1 MQNTFL
7 TTLTA
12 TFSLLALNANADWNP
27 QVYNAIKWT
36 APNQGRT
43 TIAYTTSVGITR
55 VPMAYHG
62 GVDANASGEI
72 TEQNISHF
80 KQWVLERLPSGY
92 CGPVV
97 MDYEQPWWHTLG
109 AKTITQDSLQEI
121 ISVYG
126 ESMQIAKNTLPD
138 AQWGFWGL
146 PLLRN
151 TGEKWKAQ
159 GVSLDPLLK
168 QCNGLYPDIY
178 DSSRGEDTSARAQ
191 RHIESVLKSAAG
203 QIPVYA
209 FVSPRFTG
217 EGKDHSYFIPDD
229 VFLRHVN
236 GAMKAAWTDATGQ
249 VHKIQGIILWD
260 AYGYTP
266 EAGWDDLDTKHAYYF
281 QLMQA
286 LVEAWEKSMVGV
298 SVETNVVHLPN
309 CKYALPE
316 PKNSETA
323 IDDAPLQR
331 PSQNNFQNRE
341 RSNLESERIP
351 SGRIPSGR
359 E

>member
-1 MQNTFL
+1 ML
-7 TTLTA
+7 IA
-12 TFSLLALNANADWNP
+12 TFSVFALDANADWNP
-27 QVYNAIKWT
+27 QAYNAIKWT
-36 APNQGRT
+36 APNQGRN

-55 VPMAYHG
+55 VPIAYHG
-62 GVDANASGEI
+62 GVDTNASGEI

-97 MDYEQPWWHTLG
+97 LDYEQPWWQTLG
-109 AKTITQDSLQEI
+109 SKTITHEALQEI

-178 DSSRGEDTSARAQ
+178 DSNRGKDTSARAQ

-203 QIPVYA
+203 QIPVYV
-209 FVSPRFTG
+209 FVS
-217 EGKDHSYFIPDD
+217 S
-229 VFLRHVN
+229 
-236 GAMKAAWTDATGQ
+236 
-249 VHKIQGIILWD
+249 
-260 AYGYTP
+260 
-266 EAGWDDLDTKHAYYF
+266 
-281 QLMQA
+281 
-286 LVEAWEKSMVGV
+286 V
-298 SVETNVVHLPN
+298 S
-309 CKYALPE
+309 
-316 PKNSETA
+316 
-323 IDDAPLQR
+323 Q
-331 PSQNNFQNRE
+331 
-341 RSNLESERIP
+341 
-351 SGRIPSGR
+351 
-359 E
+359 